1 MTTRSYY
8 ECYECM
14 FGGDGVWKLVE
25 KILIEK
31 NITQY
36 ELAKRMNVSTGT
48 ITELKMGRIK
58 KPSFELAC
66 KIADALDVSLNELRD
81 EN

>member
-1 MTTRSYY
+1 MW
-8 ECYECM
+8 E
-14 FGGDGVWKLVE
+14 LVE
-25 KILIEK
+25 KILTEK

-36 ELAKRMNVSTGT
+36 ELAKRMDVSTGT

-66 KIADALDVSLNELRD
+66 KIADALDINLDELRII
-81 EN
+81 ER